1 MDDLSL
7 RVPKRDKLAAK
18 EIINIRKSLD
28 QMMSVGFTDDEIA
41 SYIHKD
47 WIPQLMEDPV
57 DKRKQTRNPERE
69 EQMRELFKKDLS
81 LNKIAKEAGVS
92 IPTVQY
98 WKNKIGPVQTK
109 SGRKKAEEEVDR
121 EEDHKKWA
129 YQMEKAGEY
138 WLRVEELMNK
148 DGLSGEQAEKQAGEE
163 LNLRKKLQQDE
174 GRK

>member
-18 EIINIRKSLD
+18 EIINIRKSIE
-28 QMMSVGFTDDEIA
+28 QMMSAGFTDDEIG
-41 SYIHKD
+41 SYIPKD

-69 EQMRELFKKDLS
+69 DQMRELFKKDLS

-109 SGRKKAEEEVDR
+109 SGRKKAEEEVGR
-121 EEDHKKWA
+121 EESRRKWA
-129 YQMEKAGEY
+129 EQINKAGDY
-138 WLRVEELMNK
+138 WLREEELLHK
-148 DGLSGEQAEKQAGEE
+148 RQEQARKQ
-163 LNLRKKLQQDE
+163 QQDE
-174 GRK
+174 EERKE